1 MGKLVIVFQVDQ
13 GKIVLN
19 LRKSNINTVLLEEGL
34 KMEVKGLLINQII
47 EKLKQASENKQ
58 GVTLGC

>member
-34 KMEVKGLLINQII
+34 KMEVKGSLINQII

>member
-1 MGKLVIVFQVDQ
+1 
-13 GKIVLN
+13 
-19 LRKSNINTVLLEEGL
+19 
-34 KMEVKGLLINQII
+34 MEVKGLLINQII